1 MLKPLSFVALL
12 LATAASTLS
21 HAQPAQGPLDDA
33 AFEAAL
39 PPLEE
44 TAAPAATDETAPA
57 APDEPVALAPEPE
70 LEQPLPALSAVPV
83 DPPAITVADEK
94 PKELPYDVRIEGLKD
109 VGLED
114 EFRDLSALLSDG
126 RKAENAAQIGAR
138 AEEDVLLAERLLRSR
153 GYYDGVAT
161 ISVDTL
167 PNSRNRLT
175 ATLTATPGMRY
186 MFGRIA
192 VTGAAEEPTKLAVDA
207 LDLKS
212 GAPIVAAEVE
222 TAEANVSLRLPEN
235 GYPFVEVGQRD
246 ILLDDRDHRGD
257 YTLPLDAGPKARFGG
272 IRTAGDP
279 VFDAG
284 HIEVIQRFDRGDL
297 YDSRQVDDLRQAL
310 IATSL
315 LSTVA
320 IEPVRTGTVAADGT
334 ETVDLLVRQS
344 EGPRRQ
350 LAASA
355 GYGTGEGVKLTGS
368 WTHRNLFPPEGALTV
383 EGVAGTQQQS
393 LSTAFRRSNAGQRDR
408 VFALGASVARQDF
421 EAYNAQTV
429 SLTGSLSRSSTPIFQ
444 KKWTWS
450 IGGEL
455 TASRETRFNPADG
468 ERPRSTYFIVAA
480 PGQLGYDG
488 SDSLLDPTR
497 GFRVTGRLSPEAQKR
512 NNGGYDGY
520 ARMLLE
526 GSAYYPVMD
535 SLVLAG
541 RARVGSIVGA
551 TRDTIAPSRRYYAG
565 GGGSV
570 RGFGFQQ
577 LGPKDANGDPVGGR
591 SLTEFALEARY
602 RFGDYGI
609 VPFFDAGRV
618 GQGSTPSLSGMRYG
632 AGIGGRY
639 YTNFGPMR
647 IDIATPINRRKGES
661 KIALYISIGQAF

>member
-1 MLKPLSFVALL
+1 MKPLSFVAALL
-12 LATAASTLS
+12 TTAASTLS
-21 HAQPAQGPLDDA
+21 YAQPAQTPLDDS

-44 TAAPAATDETAPA
+44 TAAPAATEESAPA
-57 APDEPVALAPEPE
+57 TPAAEPAALAPEPE
-70 LEQPLPALSAVPV
+70 LEQPLPPLSAAPV
-83 DPPAITVADEK
+83 DPPAIAVTDEK
-94 PKELPYDVRIEGLKD
+94 ARELPYDVRIEGLKE

-126 RKAENAAQIGAR
+126 RKAENAAQVGAR

-167 PNSRNRLT
+167 PNARNRLT
-175 ATLTATPGMRY
+175 ATLTATPGTRY
-186 MFGRIA
+186 MFGRIT
-192 VTGAAEEPTKLAVDA
+192 VTGAVEEPMKLAVDA

-222 TAEANVSLRLPEN
+222 AAEANVSLRLPEN
-235 GYPFVEVGQRD
+235 GYPFVKVGQRD
-246 ILLDDRDHRGD
+246 ILLDDRDHSGD
-257 YTLPLDAGPKARFGG
+257 YTLPLESGPKARFGG
-272 IRTAGDP
+272 IMTAGDP

-429 SLTGSLSRSSTPIFQ
+429 SLTGSLSRASTPIFQ

-497 GFRVTGRLSPEAQKR
+497 GFRITGRLSPEAQKR
-512 NNGGYDGY
+512 NNGGYDAY